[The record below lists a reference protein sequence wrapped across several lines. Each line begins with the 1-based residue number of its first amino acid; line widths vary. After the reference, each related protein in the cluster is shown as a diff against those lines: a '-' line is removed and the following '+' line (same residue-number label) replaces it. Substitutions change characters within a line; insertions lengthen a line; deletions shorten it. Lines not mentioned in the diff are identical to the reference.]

1 MIQNLSQLI
10 SRKITMIEKFLNF
23 CNATEKEP
31 SNFHKWDYQFFN
43 FSDNLEKQLERKKG
57 KKATRGVSKNDAK
70 ELAEFIND
78 GEVDEE
84 EEQEEVQEKPKRGRK
99 GKRGKKK

>member
-1 MIQNLSQLI
+1 M
-10 SRKITMIEKFLNF
+10 
-23 CNATEKEP
+23 
-31 SNFHKWDYQFFN
+31 
-43 FSDNLEKQLERKKG
+43 EKQLERKKG